1 MMNSLPLKF
10 YSERTSS
17 ILAGCLL
24 SLLFSCNTKEHKAEP
39 PLENK
44 PIVTDGGIGIEFTDE
59 SLKDY
64 FKTAPVH
71 ISSVQA
77 EFNAPARVVATIIRS
92 VENTDQNLV
101 LFDNPDLTANYT
113 AILQHLTN
121 INTYKVNLDR
131 VIDLSLN
138 GAATGKEVIEAR
150 TLLAN
155 ERTAIIED
163 EAKLKLAGLDPETLI
178 KGKVNSI
185 WLICDIPET
194 QIDNIKTRGKTK
206 VQFSSFP
213 ETIFTGNIDDF
224 GDVVD
229 RVTRMVKLR
238 ISIANPNSQLKAG
251 MFATVQFGIKE
262 GRYIAVPKEAL
273 VTVQGKNYVFIKGDG
288 NKFERREVSTGDQIN
303 NQILVFSGLK
313 DNDFVAVTGVMQ
325 LKGLS
330 FGY

>member
-1 MMNSLPLKF
+1 MNTFKQAINPQAIFAACLM
-10 YSERTSS
+10 YTG
-17 ILAGCLL
+17 ILLVSACGG
-24 SLLFSCNTKEHKAEP
+24 KEHKADVLQES
-39 PLENK
+39 K
-44 PIVTDGGIGIEFTDE
+44 PIITDDGKLITFTDK
-59 SLKDY
+59 LLNDY
-64 FKTAPVH
+64 FKSEPVH
-71 ISSVQA
+71 ISTVQA

-92 VENTDQNLV
+92 VESSDQNLV

-121 INTYKVNLDR
+121 INTFKVNLDR
-131 VIDLSLN
+131 VIDLSQN
-138 GAATGKEVIEAR
+138 GAATGKEVIEAK

-178 KGKVNSI
+178 KGKVNSV

-194 QIDNIKTRGKTK
+194 QINNIKAGGTTK

-213 ETIFTGNIDDF
+213 ETVFTGHIDDF

-229 RVTRMVKLR
+229 RITRMVKLR

-262 GRYIAVPKEAL
+262 GRYLALPKEAI
-273 VTVQGKNYVFIKGDG
+273 VTVQGRNYVFLKKEG
-288 NKFERREVSTGDQIN
+288 NSFERREIQTGDQIN
-303 NQILVFSGLK
+303 NKILVFAGLS
-313 DNDFVAVTGVMQ
+313 DNDYVATSGVLQ

>member
-1 MMNSLPLKF
+1 MNTFNFTALRLSYFPVLF
-10 YSERTSS
+10 AS
-17 ILAGCLL
+17 LL
-24 SLLFSCNTKEHKAEP
+24 SLLFACKGNQPKSEVAKNIEP
-39 PLENK
+39 LVTENGK
-44 PIVTDGGIGIEFTDE
+44 NIAFTDA

-64 FKTAPVH
+64 FKSEPVH
-71 ISSVQA
+71 TSSVQA

-121 INTYKVNLDR
+121 INTFKVNLDR
-131 VIDLSLN
+131 VVDLSQN
-138 GAATGKEVIEAR
+138 GAATGKEVIEAK

-163 EAKLKLAGLDPETLI
+163 EAKLKLAGLDPQTLI
-178 KGKVNSI
+178 KGKVNSV

-194 QIDNIKTRGKTK
+194 QIDNIKSGGKTK

-213 ETIFTGNIDDF
+213 ETEFTGHIDDF

-229 RVTRMVKLR
+229 RITRMVKLR

-262 GRYIAVPKEAL
+262 GRYIAVPKEAII
-273 VTVQGKNYVFIKGDG
+273 TVQGKNFVFIKKQGIS
-288 NKFERREVSTGDQIN
+288 FERREIQTGDQIN
-303 NQILVFSGLK
+303 NKILVFGGLS
-313 DNDFVAVTGVMQ
+313 DNDSVATTGVMQ

>member
-1 MMNSLPLKF
+1 MANPYADVPKPTV
-10 YSERTSS
+10 SENGKQ
-17 ILAGCLL
+17 IDLNDPALQ
-24 SLLFSCNTKEHKAEP
+24 N
-39 PLENK
+39 
-44 PIVTDGGIGIEFTDE
+44 
-59 SLKDY
+59 Y
-64 FKTAPVH
+64 FKSEPVH

-77 EFNAPARVVATIIRS
+77 EFNAPARVIATIVRS
-92 VENTDQNLV
+92 VENSELNLV

-113 AILQHLTN
+113 AFLQHITN

-131 VIDLSLN
+131 VRDLAAN
-138 GAATGKEVIEAR
+138 GAATGKEVIEAQ

-155 ERTAIIED
+155 ERAAIIED
-163 EAKLKLAGLDPETLI
+163 EAKLKLAGLDPEDL
-178 KGKVNSI
+178 KKAKVNSV

-194 QIDNIKTRGKTK
+194 QIDNLKTGAPCN

-213 ETIFTGNIDDF
+213 EQTFVGKIDDF
-224 GDVVD
+224 GEVVD
-229 RVTRMVKLR
+229 NITRMVKLR

-273 VTVQGKNYVFIKGDG
+273 VTVQGKNFVFVKKT
-288 NKFERREVSTGDQIN
+288 NNEFERREVMTGDQIN
-303 NQILVFSGLK
+303 NQILVFGGLTE
-313 DNDFVAVTGVMQ
+313 NESVAITGVMQ

>member
-1 MMNSLPLKF
+1 MMNKSANLKI
-10 YSERTSS
+10 T
-17 ILAGCLL
+17 
-24 SLLFSCNTKEHKAEP
+24 LLFFFHFSIVLLFFSCGGNEHKVEVP
-39 PLENK
+39 KENK
-44 PIVTDGGIGIEFTDE
+44 PEVTENGKFIAFADE

-64 FKTAPVH
+64 FKTEPVH

-77 EFNAPARVVATIIRS
+77 EFSAPARVVATIIRS
-92 VENTDQNLV
+92 VENSDQNLV

-121 INTYKVNLDR
+121 INTFKVNLDR
-131 VIDLSLN
+131 VIDLSQN

-150 TLLAN
+150 TILAN

-194 QIDNIKTRGKTK
+194 QIDNIKTGGKTK

-213 ETIFTGNIDDF
+213 ETVFTGKIDDF

-229 RVTRMVKLR
+229 RITRMVKLR

-262 GRYIAVPKEAL
+262 GRYIAVPKEAII
-273 VTVQGKNYVFIKGDG
+273 TVQGKNYVFIKKQG
-288 NKFERREVSTGDQIN
+288 NSFERREIQTGDQIN
-303 NQILVFSGLK
+303 NKILVFGGLT
-313 DNDFVAVTGVMQ
+313 DNDFVATTGVMQ

>member
-1 MMNSLPLKF
+1 MMNKSANLKI
-10 YSERTSS
+10 T
-17 ILAGCLL
+17 
-24 SLLFSCNTKEHKAEP
+24 LLFLFRFSIVLLFFSCGGNEHKVEVP
-39 PLENK
+39 KENK
-44 PIVTDGGIGIEFTDE
+44 PEVTENGKFIAFADE

-64 FKTAPVH
+64 FKTEPVH

-77 EFNAPARVVATIIRS
+77 EFSAPARVVATIIRS
-92 VENTDQNLV
+92 VENSDQNLV

-121 INTYKVNLDR
+121 INTFKVNLDR
-131 VIDLSLN
+131 VIDLSQN

-150 TLLAN
+150 TILAN

-194 QIDNIKTRGKTK
+194 QIDNIKTGGKTK

-213 ETIFTGNIDDF
+213 ETVFTGKIDDF

-229 RVTRMVKLR
+229 RITRMVKLR

-262 GRYIAVPKEAL
+262 GRYIAVPKEAII
-273 VTVQGKNYVFIKGDG
+273 TVQGKNYVFIKKQG
-288 NKFERREVSTGDQIN
+288 NSFERREIQTGDQIN
-303 NQILVFSGLK
+303 NKILVFSGLT
-313 DNDFVAVTGVMQ
+313 DNDFVATTGVMQ

>member
-1 MMNSLPLKF
+1 MNTFNITQLRRYFSVIIF
-10 YSERTSS
+10 AGS
-17 ILAGCLL
+17 IFMA
-24 SLLFSCNTKEHKAEP
+24 SCGGNEHKAEIAQ
-39 PLENK
+39 ENK
-44 PIVTDGGIGIEFTDE
+44 PIITENGKFIAFTDK
-59 SLKDY
+59 SLNDY
-64 FKTAPVH
+64 FKSEPVH

-92 VENTDQNLV
+92 VENSDQNLV

-121 INTYKVNLDR
+121 INTFKVNLDR
-131 VIDLSLN
+131 VIDLSQN

-178 KGKVNSI
+178 KGKVNSV

-194 QIDNIKTRGKTK
+194 QIDNIKTGGKTK

-213 ETIFTGNIDDF
+213 ETPFTGHIDDF

-262 GRYIAVPKEAL
+262 GRYIAVPKEAI
-273 VTVQGKNYVFIKGDG
+273 VTVQGKNYVFIKKEGSS
-288 NKFERREVSTGDQIN
+288 FERREIQTGDQIN
-303 NQILVFSGLK
+303 NKILVFSGLT
-313 DNDFVAVTGVMQ
+313 DNDYVATTGVLQ

>member
-1 MMNSLPLKF
+1 MNSLHTKPSCGGLVN
-10 YSERTSS
+10 YL
-17 ILAGCLL
+17 IAAGLIFALVACEK
-24 SLLFSCNTKEHKAEP
+24 NEHKAEP
-39 PLENK
+39 EQEKK
-44 PIVTDGGIGIEFTDE
+44 PTVTEGGKYVEFNDE
-59 SLKDY
+59 KLKGY
-64 FKTAPVH
+64 FKTEPVH

-77 EFNAPARVVATIIRS
+77 EFTAPARVVATVIRS
-92 VENTDQNLV
+92 VENTEQNLV

-121 INTYKVNLDR
+121 INTFKVNLDR
-131 VIDLSLN
+131 VVDLSLN
-138 GAATGKEVIEAR
+138 GAATGKEVIEAK

-163 EAKLKLAGLDPETLI
+163 EAKLKLAGLDPKTLI
-178 KGKVNSI
+178 KAKLNSI

-194 QIDNIKTRGKTK
+194 QIDNIKTGGKTK

-213 ETIFTGNIDDF
+213 ETVFTGNIDDF
-224 GDVVD
+224 GEVVD
-229 RVTRMVKLR
+229 HITRMVKLR

-273 VTVQGKNYVFIKGDG
+273 VTVQGKNYVFIK
-288 NKFERREVSTGDQIN
+288 KEATSFERREVQTGDQIN

-313 DNDFVAVTGVMQ
+313 DNDSVAITGVMQ

>member
-1 MMNSLPLKF
+1 MMKTFEKSKSGTLF
-10 YSERTSS
+10 
-17 ILAGCLL
+17 L
-24 SLLFSCNTKEHKAEP
+24 SHFFVILLFFSCGRNEHKAEVP
-39 PLENK
+39 KDKKPEVSEN
-44 PIVTDGGIGIEFTDE
+44 GISISFPDE

-64 FKTAPVH
+64 FKTEPVH

-77 EFNAPARVVATIIRS
+77 EFSAPARVVATIIRS
-92 VENTDQNLV
+92 VENSDQNLV

-121 INTYKVNLDR
+121 INTFKVNLDR
-131 VIDLSLN
+131 VIDLSQN

-150 TLLAN
+150 TILAN

-194 QIDNIKTRGKTK
+194 QIDNIKTGGKTK

-213 ETIFTGNIDDF
+213 ETVFTGKIDDF

-262 GRYIAVPKEAL
+262 GRYIAVPKDAM
-273 VTVQGKNYVFIKGDG
+273 VTVQGKNYVFIKKQG
-288 NKFERREVSTGDQIN
+288 NSFERREIQTGDQIN
-303 NQILVFSGLK
+303 NKILVFSGLT
-313 DNDFVAVTGVMQ
+313 DNDFVATTGVMQ